1 MSKSNFRN
9 ILAWQRG
16 VDLAV
21 EMYRAC
27 ENFPRHEQFG
37 LVRQMRNAAVSIP
50 SNIAEGRGR
59 GTIPDYRRFVLQARG
74 SSYELETQIE
84 IAKRLGFMTTE
95 NATTFTDDVNEIQR
109 LIHGL
114 IHSLD
119 AQA

>member
-1 MSKSNFRN
+1 M
-9 ILAWQRG
+9 AWQKG

-21 EMYRAC
+21 EIDRVC
-27 ENFPRHEQFG
+27 GNFPRHEQFG
-37 LVRQMRNAAVSIP
+37 LSRQMRNAAVSVP

-84 IAKRLGFMTTE
+84 IAKRLGYMGEAEATNLSE
-95 NATTFTDDVNEIQR
+95 NVNEIQR

-114 IHSLD
+114 IRSLD
-119 AQA
+119 AQV

>member
-1 MSKSNFRN
+1 MSSKFRN
-9 ILAWQRG
+9 ILAWQKS

-21 EMYRAC
+21 EMYRVC
-27 ENFPRHEQFG
+27 EHFPRYEQFG
-37 LVRQMRNAAVSIP
+37 LSRQMRNAAVSIP

-84 IAKRLGFMTTE
+84 IAKRLGFMPTQQ
-95 NATTFTDDVNEIQR
+95 ATALTDDVNEIQR

-119 AQA
+119 AQL